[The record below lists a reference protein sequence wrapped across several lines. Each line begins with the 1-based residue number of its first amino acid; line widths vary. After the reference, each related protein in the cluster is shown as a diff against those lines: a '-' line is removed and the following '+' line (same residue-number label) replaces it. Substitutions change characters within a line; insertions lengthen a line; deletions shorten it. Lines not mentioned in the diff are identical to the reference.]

1 MASKAIGLVPT
12 KVRTLAPTPFKMIGY
27 IVGFFALLSIYNEIN
42 FFLIKRRIVG
52 PIKTMKGAE
61 SFSKK
66 KGKKVALLI
75 HGFSSSPREL
85 RELGDFL
92 AKNNISVHAPLLPGH
107 GTSPERLA
115 ITKYFQW
122 IESINDTIKKLEKEY
137 SEIYLIGNSLGGNL
151 ALISASKSKKI
162 KGIVTLGTPML
173 YRKDKLKRYVLFPIL
188 KRIKLFQKKSYNRDM
203 TEIAKRRVSYNVI
216 PLKSINHMLKI
227 VSLSK
232 KNLKEIKTPILI
244 MQTKNDAVTNEVS
257 GKYILDN
264 ISSKQKE
271 LVTIPESYHVFIL
284 DKYRKQA
291 NKIILDFIQK

>member
-1 MASKAIGLVPT
+1 
-12 KVRTLAPTPFKMIGY
+12 MIGY

-42 FFLIKRRIVG
+42 FFLIKRKVVG
-52 PIKTMKGAE
+52 PIKIMKGAE

-75 HGFSSSPREL
+75 HGFSSSPREFK
-85 RELGDFL
+85 ELGTLL
-92 AKNNISVHAPLLPGH
+92 AKNNISFHAPLLPGH

-122 IESINDTIKKLEKEY
+122 IESINETIKNLEKDY
-137 SEIYLIGNSLGGNL
+137 KEIYLIGNSLGGNL
-151 ALISASKSKKI
+151 ALISANKSKKI

-173 YRKDKLKRYVLFPIL
+173 YRRDKLKRYVLFPIL
-188 KRIKLFQKKSYNRDM
+188 KRIKLFQKKSYDRDM
-203 TEIAKRRVSYNVI
+203 TEIDKRRVSYNII
-216 PLKSINHMLKI
+216 PLKSINHVLKT

-232 KNLKEIKTPILI
+232 KNLKNIKTPILV
-244 MQTKNDAVTNEVS
+244 MQTKNDGVTNEVS
-257 GKYILDN
+257 GKYIIEN
-264 ISSKQKE
+264 IPSKNKE

-291 NKIILDFIQK
+291 NKIILDFIKK